1 MKTVEYSGVM
11 ELLSRPDNYILHI
24 AIALIAITL
33 ISTIV
38 YEMKKPLQDPNK
50 DKDTKRI
57 NDILK
62 ED

>member
-1 MKTVEYSGVM
+1 MKVAEHLGVF
-11 ELLSRPDNYILHI
+11 ELLTKPSNYTLHI

-33 ISTIV
+33 IATII
-38 YEMKKPLQDPNK
+38 YEMKKPLKDPNE

-62 ED
+62 D